1 MTQLA
6 PWLVDSVT
14 GIVTLIVAIVCCAIC
29 VAQAHKKGYNAFG
42 FGVMGLI
49 LGIIGLSIALAVPN
63 RKAREAFTAAESLEK
78 YKQLL
83 DQGAITQEEF
93 DQKKRELL

>member
-1 MTQLA
+1 M
-6 PWLVDSVT
+6 T

-29 VAQAHKKGYNAFG
+29 VAQARKKGCNAFG

-49 LGIIGLSIALAVPN
+49 LGIIGLIIALVVPN

-78 YKQLL
+78 YKRLL
-83 DQGAITQEEF
+83 DQGIITQEEF